1 MTKTYPYEPDYAV
14 PPGTTL
20 RDTLEEKGLSQADL
34 ALRTGLAEKTISQ
47 IVNGVA
53 PITYETAEKLELVL
67 GVPARFWNAR
77 EHIYRESLVRI
88 EELRRLESDVQWLK
102 EIPLSVLIER
112 GNIQQDQDQ
121 RSLVRQALRFFGVS
135 SVEAWHN
142 TWYKPSA
149 QYHSG
154 SAQQKHPGYVAAW
167 LRLGEIQAEAIATG
181 PFDAARFKT
190 VLIDARKLTLVSTK
204 DAMRQLAATC
214 ASVGVAVVLTKEIPG
229 ASVSGAVRWL
239 NKDKALIQL
248 SLKYKTHDQL
258 WFTFFHEAGHIF
270 LHGKRQVFVEYGFSS
285 ATDDER
291 EANTFAQDLLIPTA
305 DQLPYL
311 RTGAQIRAFAESIG
325 IAPGIVVGRLQ
336 HDDPSLM
343 SAFNDLKRKLAWN
356 A

>member
-1 MTKTYPYEPDYAV
+1 MAKTYPYEPDYAV

-47 IVNGVA
+47 IINGIA
-53 PITYETAEKLELVL
+53 PITYETAEKFELVL
-67 GVPARFWNAR
+67 GVSARFWNTR
-77 EHIYRESLVRI
+77 ERIYREAIVRI
-88 EELRRLESDVQWLK
+88 DELRRLEGDVQWLK

-112 GNIQQDQDQ
+112 KYIQQDQDQ

-135 SVEAWHN
+135 SVDAWHN
-142 TWYKPSA
+142 TWHTPAA
-149 QYHSG
+149 QYRGG

-167 LRLGEIQAEAIATG
+167 LRIGEIQAEAIATG
-181 PFDAARFKT
+181 TFDAAQFKS
-190 VLIDARKLTLVSTK
+190 VLIDARKLTLAPTK
-204 DAMRQLAATC
+204 DAMRQVVAMC

-239 NKDKALIQL
+239 NKDKALLQL

-258 WFTFFHEAGHIF
+258 WFTFFHETGHIL

-291 EANTFAQDLLIPTA
+291 EANAFAQDLLIPTTHQG
-305 DQLPYL
+305 QLPYL

-325 IAPGIVVGRLQ
+325 IAPGIVVGRL
-336 HDDPSLM
+336 
-343 SAFNDLKRKLAWN
+343 
-356 A
+356 

>member
-1 MTKTYPYEPDYAV
+1 M
-14 PPGTTL
+14 
-20 RDTLEEKGLSQADL
+20 
-34 ALRTGLAEKTISQ
+34 
-47 IVNGVA
+47 N
-53 PITYETAEKLELVL
+53 PITPFRQARHYGTRLKRRGCLRQTWHCELAWRRRQSARSLTASPPLLTDRREI
-67 GVPARFWNAR
+67 GIGSWSPCAIWNAR

-190 VLIDARKLTLVSTK
+190 VLIDAEKLTLVSTK

-239 NKDKALIQL
+239 NK
-248 SLKYKTHDQL
+248 T
-258 WFTFFHEAGHIF
+258 
-270 LHGKRQVFVEYGFSS
+270 KR
-285 ATDDER
+285 
-291 EANTFAQDLLIPTA
+291 
-305 DQLPYL
+305 
-311 RTGAQIRAFAESIG
+311 
-325 IAPGIVVGRLQ
+325 
-336 HDDPSLM
+336 
-343 SAFNDLKRKLAWN
+343 
-356 A
+356 

>member
-1 MTKTYPYEPDYAV
+1 
-14 PPGTTL
+14 
-20 RDTLEEKGLSQADL
+20 
-34 ALRTGLAEKTISQ
+34 
-47 IVNGVA
+47 
-53 PITYETAEKLELVL
+53 
-67 GVPARFWNAR
+67 
-77 EHIYRESLVRI
+77 
-88 EELRRLESDVQWLK
+88 
-102 EIPLSVLIER
+102 
-112 GNIQQDQDQ
+112 
-121 RSLVRQALRFFGVS
+121 
-135 SVEAWHN
+135 VEAWHN

-291 EANTFAQDLLIPTA
+291 EANTFARI
-305 DQLPYL
+305 
-311 RTGAQIRAFAESIG
+311 F
-325 IAPGIVVGRLQ
+325 
-336 HDDPSLM
+336 
-343 SAFNDLKRKLAWN
+343 
-356 A
+356 